1 MSLKLTQG
9 SEDVS
14 EFSTHHCSIALF
26 VEHSQALNEVF
37 KGAAVFGLADV
48 LMQGQELFKIQH
60 LYTHF
65 CQQKKRAES
74 VWHDRA
80 EQFWDICSF

>member
-1 MSLKLTQG
+1 MLKLTQG

-37 KGAAVFGLADV
+37 KCAAVFGLADV
-48 LMQGQELFKIQH
+48 LMNGQELIKIQH
-60 LYTHF
+60 LHLHF
-65 CQQKKRAES
+65 CQ
-74 VWHDRA
+74 
-80 EQFWDICSF
+80 